1 MIKELIIILLI
12 FLMLKKIIC
21 LAKKKSINVLINSH
35 INENM
40 TDQENE
46 NINNKVSENINDQ
59 ENENINDQEN
69 DLDII
74 TTTEWDDPH
83 KICLNNNEETC
94 LNNND
99 CLWIHDFGINGR
111 CVKKPNILSRNNIN
125 DACNSYN
132 FKELDNNPDL
142 KNQYCKNLG
151 CNNIYSSDTN
161 NSKKICVHPFY
172 ENHEEYCRDAHDIN
186 DCENNI
192 DCSWNKTLG
201 ICTPKYKNSND
212 ICKKVNQDNFIKN
225 KRCLNSNFKI
235 NNDYCHVDTERDL
248 YENIIPYT
256 GIKNFKKSQCIN
268 MGCKFFDTLNN
279 NDGICVNPDF
289 SEEEEV
295 CFKYHNK
302 KIFGNNNVAYK
313 SNKCNSIG
321 CKYVDTLEPIDSTGN
336 KRKGICVHDNFFKN
350 DKVNIYKVCDYANIK
365 YNNNKE
371 YCLNLGCKFNKKC
384 YY

>member
-46 NINNKVSENINDQ
+46 NINNKVSENINDQESENINDQ

-161 NSKKICVHPFY
+161 NSKKICLPHGSTAPPQP
-172 ENHEEYCRDAHDIN
+172 NAKLA
-186 DCENNI
+186 
-192 DCSWNKTLG
+192 S
-201 ICTPKYKNSND
+201 
-212 ICKKVNQDNFIKN
+212 
-225 KRCLNSNFKI
+225 
-235 NNDYCHVDTERDL
+235 
-248 YENIIPYT
+248 
-256 GIKNFKKSQCIN
+256 KS
-268 MGCKFFDTLNN
+268 L
-279 NDGICVNPDF
+279 
-289 SEEEEV
+289 
-295 CFKYHNK
+295 
-302 KIFGNNNVAYK
+302 
-313 SNKCNSIG
+313 SI
-321 CKYVDTLEPIDSTGN
+321 
-336 KRKGICVHDNFFKN
+336 
-350 DKVNIYKVCDYANIK
+350 
-365 YNNNKE
+365 
-371 YCLNLGCKFNKKC
+371 
-384 YY
+384 